1 METATGNSPHRLVD
15 IFFYGLHMDAASLQ
29 TKGIVIRR
37 PRVATIH
44 DCKVIVRTKA
54 ILLREKGATAHGML
68 YQLTHA
74 EIDVLYKNQPDYRAE
89 AFAVNDGERMVSA
102 ISMVHIVPPLDGA
115 VDPAY
120 ATKLRKIL
128 EDIGLPAS
136 HLTADIQ

>member
-1 METATGNSPHRLVD
+1 MDSTIENSPHRLVE
-15 IFFYGLHMDAASLQ
+15 IFFYGLHMDGASLQ

-37 PRVATIH
+37 PRLAKIH

-74 EIDVLYKNQPDYRAE
+74 EIDVLYKNQLDYRAE
-89 AFAVNDGERMVSA
+89 AFAVDDGERIVSA
-102 ISMVHIVPPLDGA
+102 ISMVHINPPLEGA
-115 VDPAY
+115 VDPVY

-128 EDIGLPAS
+128 EESGLPAI
-136 HLTADIQ
+136 HFTGDIQ